1 MVNSTNLF
9 SVLPASVLV
18 CFLFINIT
26 FMHFSISLLVVL
38 WFQHFILFTSLFP
51 AFIHLVH
58 SGGIHLAYSVA
69 IFSSLA
75 TRRFNDTFFATLLFH
90 AAASTHLSFSDASFP
105 INSSQLFYSSL
116 ITILSSQTTSNP
128 EFHLQLF
135 CHHHQSSYTLFPFRF
150 LPLTGIFQNYWFF
163 LEKSRVTQGC
173 VQ

>member
-58 SGGIHLAYSVA
+58 SGGIHWTYSVA
-69 IFSSLA
+69 IFSLA
-75 TRRFNDTFFATLLFH
+75 THRFNDTFFATLLFH

-105 INSSQLFYSSL
+105 INSSQFFTHYLSL
-116 ITILSSQTTSNP
+116 YFHLTPHLTQNFICNYFAVTTSL
-128 EFHLQLF
+128 HILY
-135 CHHHQSSYTLFPFRF
+135 SRF
-150 LPLTGIFQNYWFF
+150 DFY
-163 LEKSRVTQGC
+163 R
-173 VQ
+173 

>member
-58 SGGIHLAYSVA
+58 SEGIHWTYSVA
-69 IFSSLA
+69 IFSLA
-75 TRRFNDTFFATLLFH
+75 THRFNDTFFATLLFH

-105 INSSQLFYSSL
+105 INSSQFFYSLL
-116 ITILSSQTTSNP
+116 ITILPSHTTSHP

-135 CHHHQSSYTLFPFRF
+135 CRHHQSSYTLFPFQF